1 MLSIK
6 KILQALY
13 YIQSRTPNS
22 NYKAKYDIMYLLK
35 MMFFADR
42 YHIRHFGFVASGDTY
57 VAMKYGPVGSAT
69 KDILYKQMP
78 RQANSTEMSLL
89 DDVSVV
95 SENDVEIAKQ
105 DDDELSKSFIQS
117 LDFALK
123 TYGDRNQLELSA
135 ITHDYPEWKKHE
147 TAINSGTKSVPMDFK
162 DFFDNPETLKYSKKQ
177 GIETDPFT
185 DDKDFLQ
192 ALKDDFSGQSSC

>member
-1 MLSIK
+1 
-6 KILQALY
+6 
-13 YIQSRTPNS
+13 
-22 NYKAKYDIMYLLK
+22 MYLLK

-57 VAMKYGPVGSAT
+57 VAMKRGPVGSAT
-69 KDILYKQMP
+69 MDILRKQMP

-105 DDDELSKSFIQS
+105 DDDELSKSFIRS

-123 TYGDRNQLELSA
+123 TYGDRSQLELSA

-147 TAINSGTKSVPMDFK
+147 TAINSGTSGTKSIPMDFK
-162 DFFDNPETLKYSKKQ
+162 DFFDNPETLKYSK
-177 GIETDPFT
+177 TDPFT
-185 DDKDFLQ
+185 DDKDFLR

>member
-1 MLSIK
+1 MLSIR

-13 YIQSRTPNS
+13 YIQSKTPNS
-22 NYKAKYDIMYLLK
+22 NYKAKYNIMYLLK
-35 MMFFADR
+35 VMFFADR

-57 VAMKYGPVGSAT
+57 VAMERGPVGSAT

-78 RQANSTEMSLL
+78 RQDNLVGMSSLL
-89 DDVSVV
+89 DDVTVV
-95 SENDVEIAKQ
+95 SEYDVEIAKQ
-105 DDDELSKSFIQS
+105 DCDELSKSFIQS

-123 TYGDRNQLELSA
+123 TYGDRDQFKLSD

-147 TAINSGTKSVPMDFK
+147 TAINSGTKKSIPMDFK
-162 DFFDNPETLKYSKKQ
+162 DFFDNPETLKYSK
-177 GIETDPFT
+177 TDPFT